1 MIRYNIAHR
10 PESAGK
16 VTAWWKPFMSSK
28 KIGGKNAQ
36 KDKHCLRIFVFQDVP
51 I

>member
-28 KIGGKNAQ
+28 KIGGKKMHRKTNT
-36 KDKHCLRIFVFQDVP
+36 V
-51 I
+51 